1 LAVTNLNHKLT
12 PDMSAEEDF
21 GQENAAP
28 EAPVQVETVVTPVA
42 EQEKTQDVAAEAA
55 PEVVDD
61 FQPLPLRRRLRELLS
76 VPERDRSDAQW
87 DEIIELEIQ
96 LAPGNRIAGHE
107 ASGGGGNHTRHHTPR
122 SNKPGGGGGGGGQ
135 AQGGANAGGAGAQ
148 QKKHRPRSKNNR
160 RPRPGGGKGGGE
172 VTG

>member
-1 LAVTNLNHKLT
+1 
-12 PDMSAEEDF
+12 MSAEEDF

-28 EAPVQVETVVTPVA
+28 EALVQVETVATPAV
-42 EQEKTQDVAAEAA
+42 EQEKAQDAVAETA
-55 PEVVDD
+55 PDVLDE

-96 LAPGNRIAGHE
+96 LAPGNRVAGHE
-107 ASGGGGNHTRHHTPR
+107 ASGGSGGHARHHAPR
-122 SNKPGGGGGGGGQ
+122 SNKPGGGGGQ
-135 AQGGANAGGAGAQ
+135 PQGGANAGGAGAQ